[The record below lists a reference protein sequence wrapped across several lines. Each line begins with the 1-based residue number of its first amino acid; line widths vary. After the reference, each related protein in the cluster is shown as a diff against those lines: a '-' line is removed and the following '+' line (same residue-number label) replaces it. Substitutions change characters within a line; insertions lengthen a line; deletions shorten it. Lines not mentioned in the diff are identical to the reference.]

1 MKSFLAKK
9 QDIQRKWLLVDA
21 DGQVLGRFASKI
33 AMILMGKNKPTYTPN
48 VDTGDAV
55 VIINAEKIRVTG
67 NKKDHKEYQY
77 YTGYPSGQRFVEFKD
92 LVVRKPEKV
101 VELAIKRMMPKNT
114 LGKAMLKKLKIYRGA
129 EHDQVA
135 QQPVKIEL

>member
-9 QDIQRKWLLVDA
+9 EDIKRKWVLVDA
-21 DGQVLGRFASKI
+21 DGQVLGRLASKV

-67 NKKDHKEYQY
+67 DKKDYKEYQY
-77 YTGYPSGQRFVEFKD
+77 YTGYPSGQRFVAFKE
-92 LVVRKPEKV
+92 LVSKKPEKV

-114 LGKAMLKKLKIYRGA
+114 LAKTMLKKLKIYRGV
-129 EHDQVA
+129 EHEQVA
-135 QQPVKIEL
+135 QQPQKIEL

>member
-21 DGQVLGRFASKI
+21 DGQVLGRLASKV
-33 AMILMGKNKPTYTPN
+33 AMILMGKNKPIYTPN

-67 NKKDHKEYQY
+67 NKKDSKEYQY
-77 YTGYPSGQRFVEFKD
+77 YTGYPSGQRIIDFKD
-92 LVVRKPEKV
+92 LFSRKPEKV

-114 LGKAMLKKLKIYRGA
+114 LAKAMLKKLKIYRGG
-129 EHDQVA
+129 EHEQVA
-135 QQPVKIEL
+135 QQPQKIEL

>member
-9 QDIQRKWLLVDA
+9 QDIQRKWVLVDA
-21 DGQVLGRFASKI
+21 DGQVLGRLASKV
-33 AMILMGKNKPTYTPN
+33 AMLLMGKNKPIYTPN

-67 NKKDHKEYQY
+67 NKKDNKEYQY

-114 LGKAMLKKLKIYRGA
+114 LAKAMLKKLKIYRGG
-129 EHDQVA
+129 EHEQVA

>member
-21 DGQVLGRFASKI
+21 DGQVLGRLASKV
-33 AMILMGKNKPTYTPN
+33 AMILMGKNKPIYTPN

-67 NKKDHKEYQY
+67 NKKDYKEYQY
-77 YTGYPSGQRFVEFKD
+77 YTGFHGGRRVVRFEELIATRPAKVLQLAITRMIPSGALGNKIKTKLWIYAGDKHPHQAQ
-92 LVVRKPEKV
+92 KPIALE
-101 VELAIKRMMPKNT
+101 I
-114 LGKAMLKKLKIYRGA
+114 
-129 EHDQVA
+129 
-135 QQPVKIEL
+135 

>member
-21 DGQVLGRFASKI
+21 DGQVLGRLASKV
-33 AMILMGKNKPTYTPN
+33 AMILMGKNKPIYTPN

-55 VIINAEKIRVTG
+55 VIINAEKIKVTG
-67 NKKDHKEYQY
+67 SKKDNKEYQY
-77 YTGYPSGQRFVEFKD
+77 YTGYPSGQRVIDFKD
-92 LVVRKPEKV
+92 LFSRKPEKV

-114 LGKAMLKKLKIYRGA
+114 LAKAMLKKLKIYRGG
-129 EHDQVA
+129 EHEQVA
-135 QQPVKIEL
+135 QQPQKIEL

>member
-21 DGQVLGRFASKI
+21 DGQVLGRLAAKV
-33 AMILMGKNKPTYTPN
+33 AMILMGKNKPIYTPN

-67 NKKDHKEYQY
+67 NKKDYKEYQY

-114 LGKAMLKKLKIYRGA
+114 LGKTMLKKLKIYRGA
-129 EHDQVA
+129 EHEQVA
-135 QQPVKIEL
+135 QQPVKTEL